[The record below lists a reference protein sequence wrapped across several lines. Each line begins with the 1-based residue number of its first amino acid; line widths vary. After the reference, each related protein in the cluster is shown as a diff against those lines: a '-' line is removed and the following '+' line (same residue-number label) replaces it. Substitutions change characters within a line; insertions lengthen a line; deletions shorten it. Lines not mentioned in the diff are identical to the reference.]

1 VNYSILNEGIKMKK
15 RNFFEPK
22 NSTKL
27 TELPEDVSQNKY
39 PDYPDY
45 PESEDIYSR
54 DKETDIDPEKLAE
67 RPLKAESGADDEIL
81 KKNPN
86 IITDLID
93 TPGSELDDTL
103 EAAGDEDEENN
114 YYSLGSDNNEI
125 TNEE

>member
-1 VNYSILNEGIKMKK
+1 MKK

-54 DKETDIDPEKLAE
+54 DKETDIDPGKLAE